1 MNGTTSNGYYK
12 HPNGYGNQNKAD
24 DNGMMEIILKNPA
37 NENKMSNGHGG
48 SNSNIP
54 TAAGGL
60 PGVRGRTRQSISG
73 GKASFLYFFLLFLNY
88 VYFNTFNR
96 IMFF

>member
-1 MNGTTSNGYYK
+1 MGSELGINGNNGYLK
-12 HPNGYGNQNKAD
+12 AASGFGSQNKAD
-24 DNGMMEIILKNPA
+24 DNGMMEVILKNPG
-37 NENKMSNGHGG
+37 NENKMSYGNYG

-73 GKASFLYFFLLFLNY
+73 GKSSRKCVKLWQEKREEAYIL
-88 VYFNTFNR
+88 V
-96 IMFF
+96 